1 MIRHVAVFALVSIA
15 LQGCMSSSKYDRH
28 DSSRCLGPTYPADAL
43 KAKEE
48 GTVTMDLLISTTGYV
63 KESKIL
69 TSSGYPDLDQ
79 AAIDGLTK
87 CHFKP
92 ITYYN
97 GTPMEGWKT
106 MQYVWKVSHKK
117 DDE

>member
-1 MIRHVAVFALVSIA
+1 MIRQFVLMMLTGIL
-15 LQGCMSSSKYDRH
+15 LQGCLSSPQPQNHADPSK
-28 DSSRCLGPTYPADAL
+28 CLGPAYPPDAL

-63 KESKIL
+63 KDSKIL

-79 AAIDGLTK
+79 AALDGLSK

-92 ITYYN
+92 MTYYN

-106 MQYVWKVSHKK
+106 MQYVWKVNHHK
-117 DDE
+117 DD